1 MTIAPLFVN
10 SCIQTYDSMERTAT
24 KDQNQRRFRKLDLTK
39 LLHSY
44 SLETLRNQV
53 KEYLCQSYSFIRKH
67 CYLRIFYT
75 TVYEHV
81 GIRIIILLS
90 SI

>member
-53 KEYLCQSYSFIRKH
+53 KEYLCKATVSYVSIVICAYFI
-67 CYLRIFYT
+67 LQFMNML
-75 TVYEHV
+75 E
-81 GIRIIILLS
+81 
-90 SI
+90 